1 MGERNVIWISFLF
14 VVYYLIAGIVLT
26 NIVVAV
32 YIDAYLPG
40 THACKQHKHTHTN
53 GMHIYIR
60 RHTQRACAR
69 DVPLLTKEC
78 IRCF

>member
-32 YIDAYLPG
+32 YINMYLHG
-40 THACKQHKHTHTN
+40 IRACRHAQRARIRTYMACMHTCICKHT
-53 GMHIYIR
+53 
-60 RHTQRACAR
+60 
-69 DVPLLTKEC
+69 
-78 IRCF
+78 